1 MKSYW
6 LKIVG
11 LVRAKNRAV
20 YKGGSCTALSGTL
33 LQSVAG
39 GERKERRRRE
49 RKGGGGGGERR
60 AAEGG
65 GEVGVKDRNSLVIQP
80 LQPLTNF
87 ISPRVSAEAVLSLK

>member
-1 MKSYW
+1 M
-6 LKIVG
+6 
-11 LVRAKNRAV
+11 RAKNRAV
-20 YKGGSCTALSGTL
+20 YKGGSCTALSRTL

-39 GERKERRRRE
+39 GERKERRRE

-80 LQPLTNF
+80 LQPLTSF